1 MFKIPITI
9 GVEKSIELLISFFT
23 FDIIFNLY
31 LMSTKTDSTMNE
43 TILEYD
49 SIIKKCEDIFAKK
62 MKDYGSAWRILRI
75 SSLTDQIFI
84 KAQRIRSIESKGT
97 QKIDEGVINEFIGIV
112 NYSVIG
118 LIQIDL
124 GVSEQP
130 EDLEF
135 EKVMNMFNK
144 HVLSSKDLMVNK
156 NHDYGEAWRDMRV
169 SSLTDLILQKLL
181 RVKQIEDN
189 NGSTI
194 ISEGIDANYLDML
207 NYAVFALIKLN
218 K

>member
-23 FDIIFNLY
+23 FDIIFTLY

-75 SSLTDQIFI
+75 SSLTDQIF
-84 KAQRIRSIESKGT
+84 
-97 QKIDEGVINEFIGIV
+97 INEFIGIV

>member
-1 MFKIPITI
+1 M
-9 GVEKSIELLISFFT
+9 
-23 FDIIFNLY
+23 
-31 LMSTKTDSTMNE
+31 
-43 TILEYD
+43 
-49 SIIKKCEDIFAKK
+49 
-62 MKDYGSAWRILRI
+62 
-75 SSLTDQIFI
+75 
-84 KAQRIRSIESKGT
+84 
-97 QKIDEGVINEFIGIV
+97 QKIDEGVFNEFIGIV

-130 EDLEF
+130 EDLRYD
-135 EKVMNMFNK
+135 KVINMFK
-144 HVLSSKDLMVNK
+144 THVLTSKELMIDK

-218 K
+218 KK